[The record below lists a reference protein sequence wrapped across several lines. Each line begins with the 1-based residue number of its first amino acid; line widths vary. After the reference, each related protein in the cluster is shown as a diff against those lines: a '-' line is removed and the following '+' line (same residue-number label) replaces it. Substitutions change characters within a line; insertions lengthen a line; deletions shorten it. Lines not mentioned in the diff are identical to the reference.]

1 MIRIFRCINAGFGG
15 QNGYDLLVV
24 VVANIL
30 HFDKGFLAVAESF
43 DKVYEFQDI
52 SHYTPKQRFLIRTG
66 GWVVYALV
74 KLIGKTLRFETDG
87 VDPMSSESGDSK
99 PPILC
104 FWHDR
109 ILSSTY
115 FFRDRG
121 IVVMSSISFDAEYTA
136 RCIQRFGF
144 GVIKGSSTRG
154 GTRALVEMIR
164 MMKNG
169 TPTAF
174 TIDGPKGP
182 RYQAKPGPAL
192 LSKRTGSPIVPF
204 AVETSSFRTLGTWD
218 KLQIP
223 IPFSKAKVFFGEPIV
238 VSSDAE
244 DEDLEAATATLQG
257 SLDELVER
265 GKQWRNSL

>member
-1 MIRIFRCINAGFGG
+1 MPFRKGRKE
-15 QNGYDLLVV
+15 YDLLVI

-30 HFDKGFLAVAESF
+30 HLGGCFLAVAEQI
-43 DKVYEFQDI
+43 DKVYEFHDI
-52 SHYTPKQRFLIRTG
+52 SHYTPKQRLMIRAG
-66 GWVVYALV
+66 GWIFYALV
-74 KLIGKTLRFETDG
+74 KLIGMTLRFEVEGD
-87 VDPMSSESGDSK
+87 DPMANKGEDYR

-109 ILSSTY
+109 IFSSTY
-115 FFRDRG
+115 FFRDRD

-136 RCIQRFGF
+136 RCIQRLGF

-182 RYQAKPGPAL
+182 RYQAKPGPSL
-192 LSKRTGSPIVPF
+192 LAKRSGSHIVPF
-204 AVETSSFRTLGTWD
+204 VLETSSFRSLGTWD

-223 IPFSKAKVFFGEPIV
+223 IPFSKAKVFFGEPILV
-238 VSSDAE
+238 AKDAD
-244 DEDLEAATATLQG
+244 DEALEATTAMLQK

-265 GKQWRNSL
+265 GKEWRSKL

>member
-1 MIRIFRCINAGFGG
+1 MADQLN
-15 QNGYDLLVV
+15 
-24 VVANIL
+24 
-30 HFDKGFLAVAESF
+30 
-43 DKVYEFQDI
+43 KVYEFQDI
-52 SHYTPKQRFLIRTG
+52 SHYTPKERFLIRFG
-66 GWVVYALV
+66 GWVFYVLI
-74 KLIGKTLRFETDG
+74 KLIGTTLRIEVDG
-87 VDPMSSESGDSK
+87 VDPMTAKGEVDYK

-109 ILSSTY
+109 IFSSTNH
-115 FFRDRG
+115 FRDRG

-136 RCIQRFGF
+136 RCIQRLGF

-164 MMKNG
+164 MMKTG

-192 LSKRTGSPIVPF
+192 LAKRTGCPIVPF
-204 AVETSSFRTLGTWD
+204 LLETSRFGTLGTWD

-223 IPFSKAKVFFGEPIV
+223 MPFSRAKLFFADPINV
-238 VSSDAE
+238 GADADDQMLDE
-244 DEDLEAATATLQG
+244 TTARLQNSLDALVARGKKWREDL
-257 SLDELVER
+257 
-265 GKQWRNSL
+265 

>member
-1 MIRIFRCINAGFGG
+1 MADQI
-15 QNGYDLLVV
+15 
-24 VVANIL
+24 
-30 HFDKGFLAVAESF
+30 
-43 DKVYEFQDI
+43 DKVYKFQDI
-52 SHYTPKQRFLIRTG
+52 SHYTGKQRFLIRFG
-66 GWVVYALV
+66 GWVFYALV
-74 KLIGKTLRFETDG
+74 KIIGLTLRYEVDG
-87 VDPMSSESGDSK
+87 FDPMGKKDGDYR

-109 ILSSTY
+109 IFPATY

-164 MMKNG
+164 LMKTG
-169 TPTAF
+169 TPSAF

-182 RYQAKPGPAL
+182 RYQVKPGPAL
-192 LSKRTGSPIVPF
+192 LAKRTGCPIVPF
-204 AVETSSFRTLGTWD
+204 TVETSRFRSLGTWD

-223 IPFSKAKVFFGEPIV
+223 IPFSRAKVFFGEPIT
-238 VSSDAE
+238 VSSDA
-244 DEDLEAATATLQG
+244 DDNDLEAATAKLQN
-257 SLDELVER
+257 SLDALVKKGAEWSTGLR
-265 GKQWRNSL
+265 

>member
-1 MIRIFRCINAGFGG
+1 MA
-15 QNGYDLLVV
+15 
-24 VVANIL
+24 
-30 HFDKGFLAVAESF
+30 DKIE
-43 DKVYEFQDI
+43 KVYEFKSI
-52 SHYTPKQRFLIRTG
+52 SEYDFKQRLMIRVG
-66 GWVVYALV
+66 GWLFYALV
-74 KLIGKTLRFETDG
+74 KVVCSTLRFEIDGIDHMRAETDRH
-87 VDPMSSESGDSK
+87 SS
-99 PPILC
+99 PILC

-109 ILSSTY
+109 IVSSTY

-164 MMKNG
+164 LMKEG
-169 TPTAF
+169 IPTAF

-182 RYQAKPGPAL
+182 RYQVKPGPTL
-192 LSKRTGSPIVPF
+192 LAKRTGNPIIPF
-204 AVETSSFRTLGTWD
+204 TIETSGFRALNTWD

-223 IPFSKAKVFFGEPIV
+223 TPFSRARVFFGDPIFV
-238 VSSDAE
+238 ASDADD
-244 DEDLEAATATLQG
+244 DELERKTGELQN

-265 GKQWRNSL
+265 SRAWSSGLSSV

>member
-1 MIRIFRCINAGFGG
+1 MAD
-15 QNGYDLLVV
+15 Q
-24 VVANIL
+24 
-30 HFDKGFLAVAESF
+30 F

-52 SHYTPKQRFLIRTG
+52 SHYSRKQRFLIRTG
-66 GWVVYALV
+66 GWVFHVLV
-74 KLIGKTLRFETDG
+74 RLIGVTLRYELEG
-87 VDPMSSESGDSK
+87 ADPMAAKEGDYK

-109 ILSSTY
+109 IFSSTY

-136 RCIQRFGF
+136 RCIQRLGF

-164 MMKNG
+164 LMKSG
-169 TPTAF
+169 VPSGF

-182 RYQAKPGPAL
+182 RYRVKPGPTL
-192 LSKRTGSPIVPF
+192 LAKRSGCPIVPF
-204 AVETSSFRTLGTWD
+204 NIETSSFWTLGTWD

-223 IPFSKAKVFFGEPIV
+223 VPFSRTKVFFGDPIIIPPD
-238 VSSDAE
+238 SD
-244 DEDLEAATATLQG
+244 DEALNAATALLQE
-257 SLDELVER
+257 SLDALVER
-265 GKQWRNSL
+265 GRRWRESL

>member
-1 MIRIFRCINAGFGG
+1 M
-15 QNGYDLLVV
+15 
-24 VVANIL
+24 ANQI
-30 HFDKGFLAVAESF
+30 E
-43 DKVYEFQDI
+43 KVYEFKSI
-52 SHYTPKQRFLIRTG
+52 SEYDLKQRFMIRIG
-66 GWVVYALV
+66 GWLFYALTKV
-74 KLIGKTLRFETDG
+74 VCSTLRWEVNGIDHMRAETG
-87 VDPMSSESGDSK
+87 RHSS
-99 PPILC
+99 PILC

-109 ILSSTY
+109 IISSTY

-164 MMKNG
+164 LMKEG
-169 TPTAF
+169 IPTAF

-182 RYQAKPGPAL
+182 RYQVKPGPAL
-192 LSKRTGSPIVPF
+192 LAKRTGEPIIPF
-204 AVETSSFRTLGTWD
+204 TIETSGFRALNTWD

-223 IPFSKAKVFFGEPIV
+223 TPFSRARVFFGDPIFV
-238 VSSDAE
+238 EADAD
-244 DEDLEAATATLQG
+244 DEELDRKTAELQG

-265 GKQWRNSL
+265 GRMWRET

>member
-1 MIRIFRCINAGFGG
+1 MAEG
-15 QNGYDLLVV
+15 LV
-24 VVANIL
+24 
-30 HFDKGFLAVAESF
+30 
-43 DKVYEFQDI
+43 KVYEFQDI
-52 SHYTPKQRFLIRTG
+52 AHYTAKQRFLIRFG
-66 GWVVYALV
+66 GWVFYALV
-74 KLIGKTLRFETDG
+74 KLIGMTLRFETDG
-87 VDPMSSESGDSK
+87 VDPMADKGGGYK

-109 ILSSTY
+109 IFSSTY

-136 RCIQRFGF
+136 RCIQRLGF

-164 MMKNG
+164 MMKKG

-192 LSKRTGSPIVPF
+192 LAKRTGSPIVPF
-204 AVETSSFRTLGTWD
+204 ILETSSFRSLGTWD

-223 IPFSKAKVFFGEPIV
+223 IPFSKAKVFFGEPIAV
-238 VSSDAE
+238 DSEADDTV
-244 DEDLEAATATLQG
+244 LEAATESLQK
-257 SLDELVER
+257 SLDQLVER
-265 GKQWRNSL
+265 GKNWRESL